1 VRRRRRRRREKER
14 EGFLYN
20 KDLFI
25 EKAAKRS

>member
-1 VRRRRRRRREKER
+1 VRRRRRREKER